1 MGILILENKEK
12 QIEILLEGR
21 GRAYDYACQTLG
33 VDNMMH
39 HSYAD
44 VFTVSEAEVYE
55 YILENGLPESGD
67 ISKDSLK
74 EGFHYYEEAGK
85 WHTFFRERNYIFDE
99 KSFDDDIEAK
109 KYIAGRLIRLAG
121 TGLY

>member
-1 MGILILENKEK
+1 MNLSDKEK
-12 QIEILLEGR
+12 QIKVLLGGR
-21 GRAYDYACQTLG
+21 GRAYDYACQTLS

-44 VFTVSEAEVYE
+44 VFTVSEADVYD
-55 YILENGLPESGD
+55 YVLKNGLPESED
-67 ISKDSLK
+67 TSKESLK
-74 EGFHYYEEAGK
+74 EGFHYYKEDGR

-99 KSFDDDIEAK
+99 RSFDNDNDAK
-109 KYIAGRLIRLAG
+109 KYIAGRLIRLSG

>member
-1 MGILILENKEK
+1 MMNLSDKEK
-12 QIEILLEGR
+12 QIKVLLGGR

-44 VFTVSEAEVYE
+44 VFTVSEADVYD
-55 YILENGLPESGD
+55 YILKNGLPESED
-67 ISKDSLK
+67 TSKESLK
-74 EGFHYYEEAGK
+74 EGFHYYKEDGR
-85 WHTFFRERNYIFDE
+85 WRTFFRERNYIFDE
-99 KSFDDDIEAK
+99 RSFDNDNDAK
-109 KYIAGRLIRLAG
+109 KYIAGRLIRLSG

>member
-1 MGILILENKEK
+1 MILSDKET
-12 QIEILLEGR
+12 QIKMLLGGR
-21 GRAYDYACQTLG
+21 GRAYDYACQALG

-44 VFTVSEAEVYE
+44 VFTVSEADVYD
-55 YILENGLPESGD
+55 YVLKNGLPESED
-67 ISKDSLK
+67 TSKESLK
-74 EGFHYYEEAGK
+74 EGFHYYKEDGR

-99 KSFDDDIEAK
+99 RSFDTDNDAK
-109 KYIAGRLIRLAG
+109 KYIAGRLIRLSG

>member
-1 MGILILENKEK
+1 MMNLSDKEK
-12 QIEILLEGR
+12 QIKVLLGGR

-44 VFTVSEAEVYE
+44 VFTVSEADVYD
-55 YILENGLPESGD
+55 YILKNGLPESED
-67 ISKDSLK
+67 TSKESLK
-74 EGFHYYEEAGK
+74 EGFHYYKEDGR

-99 KSFDDDIEAK
+99 RSFDTDNDAK
-109 KYIAGRLIRLAG
+109 KYIAGRLIRLSG

>member
-1 MGILILENKEK
+1 MMNLSDKEK
-12 QIEILLEGR
+12 QIKVLLGGR

-44 VFTVSEAEVYE
+44 VFTVSEADVYD
-55 YILENGLPESGD
+55 YILKNGLPESED
-67 ISKDSLK
+67 TSKESLK
-74 EGFHYYEEAGK
+74 EGFHYYKEDGR

-99 KSFDDDIEAK
+99 KSFEDDNDAK
-109 KYIAGRLIRLAG
+109 KYIAGRLIRLSG

>member
-1 MGILILENKEK
+1 MMNLSDKEK
-12 QIEILLEGR
+12 QIKVLLGGR

-44 VFTVSEAEVYE
+44 VFTVSEADVYE
-55 YILENGLPESGD
+55 YILENGLPESED
-67 ISKDSLK
+67 TSKKSLK
-74 EGFHYYEEAGK
+74 EGFHYYKEDGR

-99 KSFDDDIEAK
+99 RSFDTDNDAK
-109 KYIAGRLIRLAG
+109 KYIAGRLIRLSG

>member
-1 MGILILENKEK
+1 MMNLSDKEK
-12 QIEILLEGR
+12 QIKVLLGGR

-44 VFTVSEAEVYE
+44 VFTVSEADVYD
-55 YILENGLPESGD
+55 YILKNGLPESED
-67 ISKDSLK
+67 TSKESLK
-74 EGFHYYEEAGK
+74 EGFHYYKEDGR

-99 KSFDDDIEAK
+99 RSFDNDNDAK
-109 KYIAGRLIRLAG
+109 KYIAGRLIRLSG

>member
-1 MGILILENKEK
+1 MMNLSDKEK
-12 QIEILLEGR
+12 QIKVLLGGR

-44 VFTVSEAEVYE
+44 VFTVSEADIYD
-55 YILENGLPESGD
+55 YILKNGLPESED
-67 ISKDSLK
+67 TSKESLK
-74 EGFHYYEEAGK
+74 EGFHYYKEDGR

-99 KSFDDDIEAK
+99 RSFDTDNDAK
-109 KYIAGRLIRLAG
+109 KYIAGRLIGLSG

>member
-1 MGILILENKEK
+1 MMNLSDKEK
-12 QIEILLEGR
+12 QIKVLLGGR

-44 VFTVSEAEVYE
+44 VFTVSEADVYD
-55 YILENGLPESGD
+55 YILKNGLPESED
-67 ISKDSLK
+67 TSKDSLK
-74 EGFHYYEEAGK
+74 EGFHYYKEDGR

-99 KSFDDDIEAK
+99 RSFDNDNDAK
-109 KYIAGRLIRLAG
+109 KYIAGRLIRLSG
-121 TGLY
+121 TGQY

>member
-1 MGILILENKEK
+1 MMNLSDKEK
-12 QIEILLEGR
+12 QIKVLLGGR

-44 VFTVSEAEVYE
+44 VFTVSEADVYD
-55 YILENGLPESGD
+55 YILKNGLPESED
-67 ISKDSLK
+67 TSKESLK
-74 EGFHYYEEAGK
+74 EGFHYYKEDGR

-99 KSFDDDIEAK
+99 KSFEDDTEAR
-109 KYIAGRLIRLAG
+109 KYIAGRLIRLSG

>member
-1 MGILILENKEK
+1 MMNLSDKEK
-12 QIEILLEGR
+12 QIKVLLGGR

-44 VFTVSEAEVYE
+44 VFTVSEADVYD
-55 YILENGLPESGD
+55 YVLKNGLPESED
-67 ISKDSLK
+67 TSKESLK
-74 EGFHYYEEAGK
+74 EGFHYYKEDGR

-99 KSFDDDIEAK
+99 RSFDNDNDAK
-109 KYIAGRLIRLAG
+109 KYIAGRLIRLSG

>member
-1 MGILILENKEK
+1 MANKET
-12 QIEILLEGR
+12 QIKELLGGR

-44 VFTVSEAEVYE
+44 VFTVSEADVYE
-55 YILENGLPESGD
+55 YILKNGLPENED
-67 ISKDSLK
+67 TSKHSLK
-74 EGFHYYEEAGK
+74 EGLHYYKEDGR

-99 KSFDDDIEAK
+99 KSFDDDIESK

-121 TGLY
+121 TGLF

>member
-1 MGILILENKEK
+1 MMNLSDKEK
-12 QIEILLEGR
+12 QIKVLLGGR

-44 VFTVSEAEVYE
+44 VFTVSEADVYD
-55 YILENGLPESGD
+55 YVLKNGLPESED
-67 ISKDSLK
+67 TSKESLK
-74 EGFHYYEEAGK
+74 EGFHYYKEDGR

-99 KSFDDDIEAK
+99 RSFDTDNDAK
-109 KYIAGRLIRLAG
+109 KYIAGRLIRLSG